1 MMAGRR
7 VITPQAHLLRAVRHE
22 RGASLSEMAFATGIA
37 RAHLS
42 QIENGLRCPTVRE
55 QRLVAA
61 ALGLPAERVAVR
73 CYLVVE
79 DAS

>member
-1 MMAGRR
+1 
-7 VITPQAHLLRAVRHE
+7 VRHE
-22 RGASLSEMAFATGIA
+22 RDLSLSALAFASGVLP
-37 RAHLS
+37 AHLS

-79 DAS
+79 EVG

>member
-1 MMAGRR
+1 MTPGRR
-7 VITPQAHLLRAVRHE
+7 VVTPHARLLREVREE
-22 RGASLSEMAFATGIA
+22 RGHSLRELAAATGID
-37 RAHLS
+37 RGYLS

-61 ALGLPAERVAVR
+61 ALGLTAERVAVR

-79 DAS
+79 DAP